1 MPRTFTTPIQ
11 PPAET
16 HGRIA
21 SSTFRVIYDPSS
33 GHATAA
39 SFLLYT
45 AEVID
50 ATGTVVRTITQ
61 RIPWLSIPEA
71 HQEEIRSIFGALLA
85 HAEANGVFPAGA
97 DTGDL

>member
-1 MPRTFTTPIQ
+1 MPRIFTVPIQ

-21 SSTFRVIYDPSS
+21 SSTFRVVYDK
-33 GHATAA
+33 GTGNATAA

-61 RIPWLSIPEA
+61 RIPWPSIPAA

-85 HAEANGVFPAGA
+85 HAEINGVFPPGT

>member
-1 MPRTFTTPIQ
+1 MPRTFSTPIQ

-16 HGRIA
+16 HGRIVSA
-21 SSTFRVIYDPSS
+21 TFKVVYDLST
-33 GHATAA
+33 GHATAE

-50 ATGTVVRTITQ
+50 ASGTVVRTIVQ
-61 RIPWLSIPEA
+61 RIPWPSIPSA
-71 HQEEIRSIFGALLA
+71 HQEEIRSIFGALMA
-85 HAEANGVFPAGA
+85 HAEINGVFPPGI

>member
-1 MPRTFTTPIQ
+1 MPRQFTDSIQ

-21 SSTFRVIYDPSS
+21 SATFRVVYDQTT
-33 GHATAA
+33 GNATAA

-50 ATGTVVRTITQ
+50 ANGTVVRTIAQ
-61 RIPWLSIPEA
+61 RIPWPSIPTT
-71 HQEEIRSIFGALLA
+71 HQTEIRSIFSAIMA
-85 HAEANGVFPAGA
+85 HAEANGVFPAGT